1 MINGDY
7 IMVVAPDNYPGTK
20 YRGKYCYEH
29 YLVYWQTYS
38 IIPKSDEIIHHKD
51 ENKHHNVPENLELMK
66 RKNHTVL
73 HNRKRLSTLV
83 MLRCPGCQKIFV
95 REKRNTFLQKGG
107 AYTCCCRKCIGVTTA
122 LMKNNANE
130 FHKRVSNNI
139 VQEFQ
144 DDKNK
149 YLL

>member
-20 YRGKYCYEH
+20 YRGRYCYEH
-29 YLVYWQTYS
+29 YLIYWQTYG

-51 ENKHHNVPENLELMK
+51 ENKHNNVPENLELMK

-73 HNRKRLSTLV
+73 HNRKRLNTLV

-95 REKRNTFLQKGG
+95 KEKRDTFLQKGG
-107 AYTCCCRKCIGVTTA
+107 TFTCCCRKCIGVTTA
-122 LMKNNANE
+122 LMKNNQNE
-130 FHKRVSNNI
+130 FHKRVANNI
-139 VQEFQ
+139 IQEFQ